1 MTSNLGNNI
10 NSINSSESPLFALDD
25 LASPNFRAHVSYNKG
40 KDSTA
45 DELPSF
51 KQQDNE
57 RHTDDELDKI
67 NANYLEENIDH
78 EEYCFQDY
86 DEEMAPESGDFVCN
100 AIESHPYVV
109 AILKELKSAGNELD
123 CCKKSNHQLKISNE
137 DLQEKL
143 EILET
148 EKELLREEMLANNE
162 ENQATPLDSF
172 PTSETVEKL
181 EKQLQEIRRDGE
193 ELVNSYKTRL
203 HKMAVDCSSAIKD
216 REVSEEENQE
226 LKNKVA
232 KFNLEREKLIE
243 TTTKLT
249 SEVSRLTVDY
259 KQLETE
265 YVSHKEVTNNKIN
278 ELDEEV
284 GQLTEQLASARGQSA
299 EYMIDY
305 ERENKNLESRFKSL
319 GEINR
324 NLEKQKRHLENQRS
338 ELQSRKDTLTL
349 EQDKLMSRL
358 NDITENIDLT
368 AKKITSAQ
376 ERLEEQKVQLS
387 AVRSN
392 YSEEMS
398 RLLEENE
405 ILKAE
410 RDGLESQAKARE
422 HDVESLITQNEE
434 LEQKIAYMGQ
444 YLQELKDVFDE
455 VKELEPKSNN
465 SSDATKAREIL
476 LHLRKVSENL
486 KKKNSS
492 LFDELLAAN
501 DKIQRLEI
509 QLNEMAGLVKNFEE
523 LQSKSTQGSHNRNGP
538 INMGSEDEERLV
550 SLESEVLALRT
561 QCASLEAELISR
573 KDQVLQLD
581 KLRLSSD
588 TTKKQLMEREAEIA
602 ELKSKLELNE
612 LEMKSKNLMIG
623 QLQNAYQEVRNHKD
637 QNAGNVSSS
646 TISSGGNSLV
656 VQYEQMI
663 EDMRDKL
670 DKANVE
676 NGKLRYQL
684 SEAAQK
690 ALDSVNTA
698 TIQELK
704 LQNAELKRILMSR
717 EEELMKEQSKYF
729 DRTNKSTLLSPG
741 ERIRGEIVEGISELM
756 DSSVYTD
763 NKVMDVTLSQDLS
776 FFCNSELAANRRSTF
791 TPRRTSFR
799 SIQPD
804 MKALKVQVDNLHKQ
818 LESKNFDLEKAMFTA
833 QNLSQK
839 LEDARGKIHFMEE
852 CIQSIDKTIVMLR
865 DELIRKQQHVIDLES
880 QLQNG
885 ICFRCGLNS
894 DDSTSDLNNGAS
906 NRSIMLEGDIDAT
919 LKKNLQTIQYMDEL
933 IRVFAQQNNLS
944 QNSLNQKDTT
954 FSGQNVQSLLEGLY
968 QQTANMHQVIEDNA
982 GLLKRLVEASLSD
995 TPSKRQSR
1003 FNSRISKY
1011 SNTTNNN
1018 LADTVEIKRQDLHA
1032 IIRAGNDMLK
1042 SPAQF
1047 VSQIDNFASVIL
1059 DQDRDKSEIVDGI
1072 HIFKELAPTLE
1083 KYVKKFEACSKSHQ
1097 ELLKDFTAS
1106 RKLLDGN
1113 SETKNQINVLIT
1125 NGHELATDS
1134 LQLSIQIKEVI
1145 SLLTTLTS
1153 EDHVIS
1159 NSSAS
1164 ILVVQEIDNH
1174 QKEIE
1179 KLRKLVVTQ
1188 TQIIAEYEANIELTK
1203 QKDEQVKSLRATL
1216 ATLAKLKNVDQGK
1229 TDSDDKYKLLTKCE
1243 EFYNLWL
1250 QEVNINSSLREVFKD
1265 LKISSSSK
1273 EKEMKLR
1280 IESLTAQVNGS
1291 SQQLQNFKI
1300 QAEKFE
1306 EKYQKSEAALKE
1318 QVQQYEKLKRDWA
1331 DLIETHKADLEALKH
1346 RWTKERKTLQEANK
1360 NTKVQ
1365 QLADIEAGHNK
1376 LQDAWRKE
1384 KESIAKK
1391 NRVLKESHQKEI
1403 KGLQKEIEKL
1413 TSKIHEL
1420 DNEISSVSA
1429 EKRALSLEKTAITKD
1444 KTELQQK
1451 VENLEKESVRYQS
1464 KQASAVELN
1473 KQIRNLQKERDVA
1486 VEKANQKIVDLEAAL
1501 KLEQESKVQLNRVKN
1516 NALKEITSLK
1526 NQNRHMKA
1534 LEVEIENI
1542 TEQLQS
1548 ERRDHQEK
1556 NTQLSDYEDQLQS
1569 EQERYR
1575 ELLVK
1580 VTKLEK
1586 NKSTSCDDEQIFQIM
1601 EENKQLKDDLQVLDA
1616 QIKAVRKEMID
1627 QEVDSQHK
1635 TSKNEED
1642 DYFKQKYKDEKRQHV
1657 DDCNL
1662 LFKEVKF
1669 LKAKCHRESGFRADL
1684 CYQKKFLMLLI
1695 GGIESCEQATLLL
1708 IQNIHNPSRIA
1719 CIQSS
1724 PLLVKFRGVVNAVIA
1739 IQRMRILKNNWGK
1752 NKNMKKTIQQQYQRL
1767 HKNNQ

>member
-1 MTSNLGNNI
+1 
-10 NSINSSESPLFALDD
+10 SPL
-25 LASPNFRAHVSYNKG
+25 G
-40 KDSTA
+40 TA
-45 DELPSF
+45 PF
-51 KQQDNE
+51 P
-57 RHTDDELDKI
+57 
-67 NANYLEENIDH
+67 
-78 EEYCFQDY
+78 FQD
-86 DEEMAPESGDFVCN
+86 
-100 AIESHPYVV
+100 
-109 AILKELKSAGNELD
+109 
-123 CCKKSNHQLKISNE
+123 
-137 DLQEKL
+137 
-143 EILET
+143 
-148 EKELLREEMLANNE
+148 
-162 ENQATPLDSF
+162 
-172 PTSETVEKL
+172 
-181 EKQLQEIRRDGE
+181 
-193 ELVNSYKTRL
+193 
-203 HKMAVDCSSAIKD
+203 
-216 REVSEEENQE
+216 SEEENQE

-232 KFNLEREKLIE
+232 KFNLERAKLIE
-243 TTTKLT
+243 ANTKLT

-259 KQLETE
+259 KQLEAE
-265 YVSHKEVTNNKIN
+265 HVSQKEIANKKIN
-278 ELDEEV
+278 DLEGEV

-305 ERENKNLESRFKSL
+305 ERENKSLESRFKSL
-319 GEINR
+319 GELNR

-349 EQDKLMSRL
+349 EQDKLVSQL
-358 NDITENIDLT
+358 SDIAEDIELT

-376 ERLEEQKVQLS
+376 ERLEEQKIQLS

-422 HDVESLITQNEE
+422 HDVEFLITQNEE
-434 LEQKIAYMGQ
+434 MEQKIAYMGQ

-455 VKELEPKSNN
+455 VKELEPKSKN
-465 SSDATKAREIL
+465 SSDAAKAREIL
-476 LHLRKVSENL
+476 LHLRNVSENL

-492 LFDELLAAN
+492 LFDDLLVAN

-523 LQSKSTQGSHNRNGP
+523 LQSKSTQGLHNRNGP
-538 INMGSEDEERLV
+538 IHTGSEDEERLK
-550 SLESEVLALRT
+550 SEVLTLRT
-561 QCASLEAELISR
+561 QCASLEAELVSQ
-573 KDQVLQLD
+573 KDQVAQLD

-612 LEMKSKNLMIG
+612 LEMKSKSLMIG
-623 QLQNAYQEVRNHKD
+623 QLHQEVRNHKD
-637 QNAGNVSSS
+637 QNSGSISYS

-717 EEELMKEQSKYF
+717 EDELMKEQSKSF
-729 DRTNKSTLLSPG
+729 DRKNKSTSLSSG

-756 DSSVYTD
+756 DSSD
-763 NKVMDVTLSQDLS
+763 DKVMDITLSTDLS
-776 FFCNSELAANRRSTF
+776 FFCNGEFAANRRSTF
-791 TPRRTSFR
+791 TPRRTSIR

-818 LESKNFDLEKAMFTA
+818 LETKNFDLEKAMFTA

-839 LEDARGKIHFMEE
+839 LEDARGKINFMEE

-865 DELIRKQQHVIDLES
+865 DELIRKQQHVVDLES

-894 DDSTSDLNNGAS
+894 DDSTPDVLNNGAS

-919 LKKNLQTIQYMDEL
+919 LKNNLQTIKYMDEL
-933 IRVFAQQNNLS
+933 IRVFAQQNNLFQS
-944 QNSLNQKDTT
+944 SLNQDDAT

-968 QQTANMHQVIEDNA
+968 HQTANMQKVIEDNA
-982 GLLKRLVEASLSD
+982 GLLKRLIEASLSD

-1003 FNSRISKY
+1003 FNSRLSKY
-1011 SNTTNNN
+1011 SNTTNSN

-1032 IIRAGNDMLK
+1032 IIRAGNEMIK

-1047 VSQIDNFASVIL
+1047 VSHIDNFASVIL
-1059 DQDRDKSEIVDGI
+1059 DQDRDKSDIEDGI
-1072 HIFKELAPTLE
+1072 HKFKELAPILE

-1106 RKLLDGN
+1106 RKLLDGGN
-1113 SETKNQINVLIT
+1113 SETKNQINILIT
-1125 NGHELATDS
+1125 NGHELATEN
-1134 LQLSIQIKEVI
+1134 LQLSLQIKELV
-1145 SLLTTLTS
+1145 SLLSTLTA

-1188 TQIIAEYEANIELTK
+1188 TQIIAEYEANIELSK

-1216 ATLAKLKNVDQGK
+1216 ATLTKLKNVDQGK
-1229 TDSDDKYKLLTKCE
+1229 TDSDDKYNLLTKCE

-1265 LKISSSSK
+1265 LKVSSSSK

-1291 SQQLQNFKI
+1291 SQKLQNFKI

-1391 NRVLKESHQKEI
+1391 NRVLKETHQKEI

-1413 TSKIHEL
+1413 TSKIRDL
-1420 DNEISSVSA
+1420 DNEISSINA
-1429 EKRALSLEKTAITKD
+1429 EKRSLTLEKTAVTKD

-1451 VENLEKESVRYQS
+1451 LENLEKESVRYQS
-1464 KQASAVELN
+1464 KQASSAELN
-1473 KQIRNLQKERDVA
+1473 KQLRILQKERDVT

-1501 KLEQESKVQLNRVKN
+1501 KQEQESKVQLNRVKN

-1526 NQNRHMKA
+1526 NQNRVANEIKDSLEEDLRAKNEHMKA

-1556 NTQLSDYEDQLQS
+1556 NTQLSYYEDQLQS

-1575 ELLVK
+1575 ELMVK
-1580 VTKLEK
+1580 PYD
-1586 NKSTSCDDEQIFQIM
+1586 NEQIFQII
-1601 EENKQLKDDLQVLDA
+1601 EENKRLKDDLQTLDA

-1627 QEVDSQHK
+1627 QEVNGQQK
-1635 TSKNEED
+1635 TANNEED

-1695 GGIESCEQATLLL
+1695 GGSESCEQATLLL
-1708 IQNIHNPSRIA
+1708 IQNIHNPSRSA
-1719 CIQSS
+1719 YIQPS

-1752 NKNMKKTIQQQYQRL
+1752 HKNMKKNIQQQYQRL